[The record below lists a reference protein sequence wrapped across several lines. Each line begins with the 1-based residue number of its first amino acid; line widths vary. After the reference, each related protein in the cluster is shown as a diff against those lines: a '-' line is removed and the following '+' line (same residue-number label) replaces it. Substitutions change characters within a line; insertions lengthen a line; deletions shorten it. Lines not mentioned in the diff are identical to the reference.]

1 MFQLA
6 LNKVDVG
13 KTKAFG
19 IYKSRSCFLKK
30 ISMKKVKIAIFRND
44 FIFKPQQPY
53 FWGILK
59 VLILFWRTV

>member
-53 FWGILK
+53 F
-59 VLILFWRTV
+59 

>member
-19 IYKSRSCFLKK
+19 IYKSRSIKHEFSQKDLDEK
-30 ISMKKVKIAIFRND
+30 S
-44 FIFKPQQPY
+44 
-53 FWGILK
+53 
-59 VLILFWRTV
+59 